1 MEAVD
6 DHHARLEREQ
16 RLTKLKRA
24 DKALAERKKALREV
38 KAALRDCP
46 FAQGPGLASWALDD
60 PGHKG
65 VRTHSADRDHHPP
78 QGNPPRRR
86 VG

>member
-46 FAQGPGLASWALDD
+46 FAQGRDSLPG
-60 PGHKG
+60 
-65 VRTHSADRDHHPP
+65 RSAIPVI
-78 QGNPPRRR
+78 R
-86 VG
+86 V